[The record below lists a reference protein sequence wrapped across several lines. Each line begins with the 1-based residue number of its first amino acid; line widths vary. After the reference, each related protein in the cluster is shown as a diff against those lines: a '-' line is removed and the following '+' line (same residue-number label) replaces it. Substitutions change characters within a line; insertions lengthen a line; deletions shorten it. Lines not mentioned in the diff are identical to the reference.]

1 MKSMRF
7 LQIRKGIVF
16 MNLEKVFREGR
27 WKQTPEFTAVVSAL
41 VYGMLVHLFA
51 LTNILNNHDNI
62 ASQPGGYGLGV
73 DMGRWFLEV
82 LGRFFD
88 KVGLNY
94 NLPSIN
100 GVIYIAL
107 LAAAAALLVS
117 ALKIR
122 SKISAALIGALF
134 VAFPTVTVTMIYRY
148 TAMFYGISAVMAV
161 LAVWVLGRFR
171 GSLPVSVVLIGLS
184 MGIYQA
190 YVPLTIALFVLQLIR
205 EGLLGEADGKKLVL
219 HGLYDCLALVL
230 GLGLYFVGM
239 KVSVA
244 MYGMTLVDYQ
254 GISTMGSI
262 SAGQIPQLVI
272 NALKAV
278 LLLPVRDYCGVANR
292 ALMRIAY
299 LLLGGISAAMIL
311 WIFVKKI
318 KNVGTCVITGLLLVA
333 FLLAVGF
340 VEVMVPDGWIYTLMV
355 YSFCLLACAPLVF
368 LECLP
373 VADRKKLAGL
383 CRKAVILLVALL
395 VFFYGY
401 YANVNYTAVYFA
413 GEQIDNY
420 LSGVVLRA
428 TMTEGYTTDKQ
439 WVMIGDI
446 QDPLFGGPWND
457 EITYT
462 GLGFTEYLLNQYS
475 RENWIENYIGYEIPM
490 ADPETTTALAETEEV
505 QAMPCYPNAGSIR
518 VVGDA
523 VVVKFQNIPEG

>member
-1 MKSMRF
+1 
-7 LQIRKGIVF
+7 

-62 ASQPGGYGLGV
+62 ASQPGGYGMGV

-82 LGRFFD
+82 LGRLFD

-161 LAVWVLGRFR
+161 LAVWVLGKFR
-171 GSLPVSVVLIGLS
+171 GSLPVSVVLIALS

-190 YVPLTIALFVLQLIR
+190 YVPMTIALFVLQLIR

-239 KVSVA
+239 KASVA
-244 MYGMTLVDYQ
+244 VYGMTLVDYQ

-340 VEVMVPDGWIYTLMV
+340 MEVMVPDGWIYTLMV
-355 YSFCLLACAPLVF
+355 YAFCLLACAPLVF

-373 VADRKKLAGL
+373 EAEQKKLAEL

-439 WVMIGDI
+439 WAMIGEI
-446 QDPLFGGPWND
+446 QDPLFGSPWDD

-462 GLGFTEYLLNQYS
+462 GLAFTEYLLNQYS
-475 RENWIENYIGYEIPM
+475 RNNWIENYIGYEIPM

-518 VVGDA
+518 VVGDT

>member
-1 MKSMRF
+1 
-7 LQIRKGIVF
+7 

-27 WKQTPEFTAVVSAL
+27 WKQTPEYTAVVSAL

-62 ASQPGGYGLGV
+62 ASQPGGYGMGV

-82 LGRFFD
+82 LGRLFD

-190 YVPLTIALFVLQLIR
+190 YVPLTIALFVLQLIS
-205 EGLLGEADGKKLVL
+205 EGLRGEADGKRLVL

-244 MYGMTLVDYQ
+244 VYGMTLVDYQ

-262 SAGQIPQLVI
+262 SASQIPQLVI

-299 LLLGGISAAMIL
+299 LLLGGLSAAMIL

-340 VEVMVPDGWIYTLMV
+340 MEVMVPDGWIYTLMV
-355 YSFCLLACAPLVF
+355 YAFCLLACAPLVF

-373 VADRKKLAGL
+373 EAEQKKLAEL

-439 WVMIGDI
+439 WAMIGDI

-462 GLGFTEYLLNQYS
+462 GLAFTEYLLNQYS
-475 RENWIENYIGYEIPM
+475 RNNWIQNYVGYEIPM

>member
-62 ASQPGGYGLGV
+62 ASQPGGYGMGV

-82 LGRFFD
+82 LGRLFD

-171 GSLPVSVVLIGLS
+171 GSLPVSVVLIALS

-190 YVPLTIALFVLQLIR
+190 YVPMTIALFVLQLIC
-205 EGLLGEADGKKLVL
+205 EGLRGEADGKRLVL

-244 MYGMTLVDYQ
+244 VYGMTLVDYQ

-340 VEVMVPDGWIYTLMV
+340 MEVMVPDGWIYTLMV
-355 YSFCLLACAPLVF
+355 YAFCLLACAPLVF
-368 LECLP
+368 LE
-373 VADRKKLAGL
+373 
-383 CRKAVILLVALL
+383 
-395 VFFYGY
+395 
-401 YANVNYTAVYFA
+401 
-413 GEQIDNY
+413 
-420 LSGVVLRA
+420 
-428 TMTEGYTTDKQ
+428 
-439 WVMIGDI
+439 
-446 QDPLFGGPWND
+446 
-457 EITYT
+457 
-462 GLGFTEYLLNQYS
+462 
-475 RENWIENYIGYEIPM
+475 
-490 ADPETTTALAETEEV
+490 
-505 QAMPCYPNAGSIR
+505 
-518 VVGDA
+518 
-523 VVVKFQNIPEG
+523 

>member
-1 MKSMRF
+1 
-7 LQIRKGIVF
+7 

-88 KVGLNY
+88 KAGLNY
-94 NLPSIN
+94 NLPSVN
-100 GVIYIAL
+100 GMIYIVL
-107 LAAAAALLVS
+107 LAVAAALQVS
-117 ALKIR
+117 VLKIR

-161 LAVWVLGRFR
+161 LAVWVLGKFR
-171 GSLPVSVVLIGLS
+171 GSLPVSVVLIALS

-190 YVPLTIALFVLQLIR
+190 YVPMTIALFVLQLIR

-244 MYGMTLVDYQ
+244 MCGMTLVDYQ

-340 VEVMVPDGWIYTLMV
+340 MEVMVPDGWIYTLMV
-355 YSFCLLACAPLVF
+355 YAFCLLACAPLVF

-373 VADRKKLAGL
+373 EKEQKKLAEL

-439 WVMIGDI
+439 WAMIGDI

-462 GLGFTEYLLNQYS
+462 GLGFTEYLLHQDS
-475 RENWIENYIGYEIPM
+475 RDNWIENYIGYEIPM

>member
-1 MKSMRF
+1 
-7 LQIRKGIVF
+7 

-190 YVPLTIALFVLQLIR
+190 YVPLTIALFVLQLIC
-205 EGLLGEADGKKLVL
+205 EGLRGEADGKRLVL

-244 MYGMTLVDYQ
+244 VYGMTLVDYQ

-340 VEVMVPDGWIYTLMV
+340 MEVMVPDGWIYTLMV
-355 YSFCLLACAPLVF
+355 YAFCLLACAPLVF

-373 VADRKKLAGL
+373 EAEQKKLAEL

-439 WVMIGDI
+439 WAMIGDI